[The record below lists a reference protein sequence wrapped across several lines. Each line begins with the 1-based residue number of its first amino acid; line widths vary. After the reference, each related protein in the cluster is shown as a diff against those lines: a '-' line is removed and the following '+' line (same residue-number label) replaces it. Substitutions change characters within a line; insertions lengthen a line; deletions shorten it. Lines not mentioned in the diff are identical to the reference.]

1 MVTLAHLSYVFISLS
16 ELETIYQ
23 TGCFTMADCVY
34 IFNKTREK
42 RLEEFKD
49 VLCSSGAPVL
59 VTDVADEWSCT
70 LENFIEPTGWQAL
83 WKISRQICEELN
95 IMFPKFVF
103 VRVCS
108 FAIFLFGCC
117 KINF

>member
-1 MVTLAHLSYVFISLS
+1 
-16 ELETIYQ
+16 
-23 TGCFTMADCVY
+23 MADCVY

-95 IMFPKFVF
+95 IIFPKFVF
-103 VRVCS
+103 VRVCIY
-108 FAIFLFGCC
+108 FTFTICPCTAKFYYYL
-117 KINF
+117 N